1 MLEGLQTV
9 SPQAYR
15 QSCKQVQ
22 KCDFHD
28 ISDIETKLLP
38 SSLLVV
44 ATESKHIAMDGHQAS
59 VF

>member
-1 MLEGLQTV
+1 M

-38 SSLLVV
+38 SSFLVV